1 MTRNSLKVLTMANH
15 KPPARRP
22 RPNSPTQFQEGTTD
36 PSGAGTANTNPVP
49 LTITPH
55 FDNPLNP
62 RGISSNLC
70 NGVPNNQATNAQKIQ
85 DPTPARA
92 PLAATSYPM
101 AVGERVSAGQNRK
114 PPGEIIP

>member
-1 MTRNSLKVLTMANH
+1 MPKL
-15 KPPARRP
+15 PARAAKSGR
-22 RPNSPTQFQEGTTD
+22 SPAPTPYQEGTTE
-36 PSGAGTANTNPVP
+36 PSTTGTANTATVP

-70 NGVPNNQATNAQKIQ
+70 NGVPNNQATNSQKVQ

-92 PLAATSYPM
+92 PLAATTYPM
-101 AVGERVSAGQNRK
+101 VIGERVSAGQNRK
-114 PPGEIIP
+114 PPQEIIP